1 MGKFPQNFLWG
12 GATAANQYEGA
23 YNLDGKGLSVQDVTP
38 KGGVPAKPGDRNPL
52 ITEGPTPDNL
62 KLEGIDFY
70 HRYKED
76 VALFAEMGFK
86 VYRTSI
92 AWSRIFP
99 NGDEP
104 EPNEAGLQF
113 YDDLFDELAKY
124 GIEPL
129 ITLSH
134 YETPLHL
141 ARQYNGWANRDLI
154 SFYERYVRMVF
165 TRYKDKVK
173 YWLTFNEINSVLHA
187 PFMSGG
193 IATPAEELSKQDLYQ
208 AVHHELVASALATKI
223 GHEINPDFKIGCMVL
238 AMPAY
243 PMTPKPEDVL
253 AAREFENQNYL
264 FSDIHVRGKYPVYIN
279 RFFKENGI
287 EIQFAPGDKELL
299 AENTVDFISFSYY
312 MSVVAA
318 HDPENYSSGRGNLL
332 GGFLNPH
339 LASSEWGWQIDPVG
353 LRLVL
358 NSFYDRYQLPLFIVE
373 NGLGAK
379 DVLVEGPTG
388 PTVEDDYRIDY
399 LKQHLQQVGEALEDG
414 VQLLGYTTWGCIDLV
429 SASTAEL
436 SKRYGFIYVDRNDD
450 GSGTLARY
458 KKKSFDW
465 YKEVIATNGDSLY
478 QD

>member
-1 MGKFPQNFLWG
+1 MGKFPADFLWG

-23 YNLDGKGLSVQDVTP
+23 YDVDGKGLSVQDVTP
-38 KGGVPAKPGDRNPL
+38 KGGIPANAGDLNPL
-52 ITEGPTPDNL
+52 ITDKPTADNL

-76 VALFAEMGFK
+76 IALFAEMGFK

-99 NGDEP
+99 NGDET
-104 EPNEAGLQF
+104 EPNEAGLKF

-124 GIEPL
+124 NIEPL
-129 ITLSH
+129 VTLSH

-154 SFYERYVRMVF
+154 GFYERYVRTVF
-165 TRYKDKVK
+165 TRYKDKVN

-193 IATPAEELSKQDLYQ
+193 IATPVEELSKQDLYQ

-238 AMPAY
+238 AMPTY

-253 AAREFENQNYL
+253 AARAFENQNYL
-264 FSDIHVRGKYPVYIN
+264 FSDIHARGKYPAYMN
-279 RFFKENGI
+279 RFFKENDI
-287 EIQFAPGDKELL
+287 EIQFAPGDKELM
-299 AENTVDFISFSYY
+299 AEHTVDFVSFSYY

-318 HDPENYSSGRGNLL
+318 HDPESYSSGRENVL
-332 GGFLNPH
+332 GGLQNPY
-339 LASSEWGWQIDPVG
+339 LTASEWGWQVDPIG

-358 NSFYDRYQLPLFIVE
+358 NAFYDRYQLPLFIVE

-379 DVLVEGPTG
+379 DVLVDGPDG

-399 LKQHLQQVGEALEDG
+399 LKRHLQQVGEAIENG
-414 VQLLGYTTWGCIDLV
+414 VELWGYTTWGCIDLV
-429 SASTAEL
+429 SASTAQM

-450 GSGTLARY
+450 GTGTLARY

-465 YKEVIATNGDSLY
+465 YKEVIATNGGKLY
-478 QD
+478 ED

>member
-1 MGKFPQNFLWG
+1 MGKFPADFLWG

-38 KGGVPAKPGDRNPL
+38 KGGIPANAGDLNPL
-52 ITEGPTPDNL
+52 ITDKPTADNL

-76 VALFAEMGFK
+76 IALFAEMGFK

-99 NGDEP
+99 NGDETK
-104 EPNEAGLQF
+104 PNEAGLNF

-129 ITLSH
+129 VTLSH

-154 SFYERYVRMVF
+154 GFYERYVRTVF
-165 TRYKDKVK
+165 TRYKDKVN

-193 IATPAEELSKQDLYQ
+193 IATPVEELSKQDLYQ

-238 AMPAY
+238 AMPTY

-253 AAREFENQNYL
+253 AARAFENQNYL
-264 FSDIHVRGKYPVYIN
+264 FSDIHARGKYPAYMN
-279 RFFKENGI
+279 RFFKENDI
-287 EIQFAPGDKELL
+287 EIQFAPGDKELM
-299 AENTVDFISFSYY
+299 AEHTVDFVSFSYY

-318 HDPENYSSGRGNLL
+318 HDPESYSSGRENVL
-332 GGFLNPH
+332 GGLQNPY
-339 LASSEWGWQIDPVG
+339 LTASEWGWQVDPIG

-358 NSFYDRYQLPLFIVE
+358 NAFYDRYQLPLFIVE

-379 DVLVEGPTG
+379 DVLVDGPDG

-399 LKQHLQQVGEALEDG
+399 LKRHLQQVGEAIEDG
-414 VQLLGYTTWGCIDLV
+414 VELWGYTTWGCIDLV
-429 SASTAEL
+429 SASTAQM

-450 GSGTLARY
+450 GTGTLARY

-465 YKEVIATNGDSLY
+465 YKEVIATNGGKLY
-478 QD
+478 ED